1 MHRSRP
7 LRVPLLVSLALTLV
21 LLAISAASALPPA
34 AAAQG
39 PQLPS
44 ISLKSRTIKPTAGV
58 DAATSA
64 QLQQAQSD
72 AKAKAASYHALVQL
86 DHIPDPPEK
95 AALAAR
101 GIHLQNYLPQQ
112 AWVARIDTQADKV
125 SSLVGK
131 GGVAWIGA
139 LLPADKVAPALAE
152 DLANPTADKDT
163 PVVPVIVQFH
173 DDVSLADGRGV
184 LAKFGARITNEASAI
199 NAVTAVM
206 KPSDVA
212 ALSRQEEVLWLESP
226 LPPLTAT
233 NSNTRARTNVDLVQN
248 VAPYN
253 LNGAGVNVLVY
264 DVGRASH
271 EDYNGRIVDQDG
283 TSVADHS
290 SHVAGTVL
298 GNGSG
303 AGTSVLNNRGMAP
316 SAGLITYGY
325 QDDGSN
331 LFFYDNLGDIQADM
345 QNGLNHSANIATA
358 SLGTNLA
365 SNGTSRINNG
375 QSVGVFNCNRE
386 GDYAAGP
393 QLLDQ
398 IVRGSLGRPLIMT
411 WANGNERGDGRCGT
425 QFNTTAPPATAK
437 NPIQVGAAQQNNDSS
452 AGFSGWG
459 PTDDGRLKPIVSAPG
474 VGVLST
480 IPNQFIDNTGRNCDG
495 TGDDFCWPYDTMS
508 GTSMATPA
516 VAGIA
521 ALMVQQFHNSYGPT
535 TDPLPA
541 TVKAILMNSA
551 ASPSGGNGPDFQ
563 TGYGRVDAR
572 AAVDTIRENR
582 FVEGKVTS
590 NGEVQRY
597 HLNVTPGTA
606 TLQVSLAW
614 DDAAGTLLAATELVN
629 DLDLRLIAPDG
640 ATTWQPWV
648 LNPASPNN
656 AATRGNDTLNNQEQ
670 VTVPNPAAGWWTVE
684 VRSTSLP
691 TGPQTYGLAATHN
704 PWSFNIV
711 YPLTSAVADAGWFS
725 GPGTF
730 QIHLDISDGFRPSTN
745 LVTNLADPNALK
757 LFVGTKQIDTGN
769 GVGEGSVIQ
778 RGPVGNQ
785 YWLIVRAPSQSGA
798 GLYDFKVDF
807 LGALTQTETNAVRYN
822 NTPTPPK
829 ALSIVI
835 DTSGSM
841 ASYAQMPAAKAA
853 GRDFIQMT
861 EIGDGVAE
869 TQFNTGASL
878 VQALLNVSV
887 AADRNAMAGNL
898 AGLSPSGS
906 TALGQGLQMG
916 FNQISADSR
925 THAMVL
931 LSDGMENT
939 PPMYDDIK
947 ASIPTGVRLDTVALG
962 PLADQALMARIAN
975 DHPGS
980 TPWYVPTGPGSSK
993 SSGDGSDKVESVATD
1008 VSVASRIENRLTDV
1022 YHFIDNYQRRY
1033 QRLFEAAGTLNSGG
1047 STTLSVNLNESA
1059 RFLYFTV
1066 NWADSSV
1073 NLNFVLRRPD
1083 SSIVPTGDPNVYR
1096 VDSAPGGMSKR
1107 YRIAAPAAGSWRIE
1121 LSNPSG
1127 FATEFLATVEGQV
1140 DTDLTL
1146 FTPSLGECRPTTP
1159 NKVCLS
1165 FNNEKGNIKG
1175 GRFEF
1180 LRARLNDGKQ
1190 VQLTDPNHTG
1200 VYCSEDLRFEPG
1212 MQSFK
1217 VDAMGVDGNGRFV
1230 RRIQRADFYCGP
1242 LDLPPILLVND
1253 APSLEQ
1259 GGQFYPVRD
1268 MYVAALNAIGV
1279 QYNVWNTDEDGIPS
1293 GAALAQYQKV
1303 IWITGTRK
1311 SDPRHPP
1318 LPVEA
1323 EKAVRQFLDARQGN
1337 TFALSSQD
1345 YLSINGVTEFGKDVL
1360 GIEAFD
1366 NNTRGTTMRGL
1377 RASPLGHNFGSF
1389 AYAPPYT
1396 NLADIVRPIPDAAA
1410 NTVDET
1416 GRVTGITHGYG
1427 QGCAAFFSFG
1437 LEGLPPAGFQGMLKR
1452 FVTWDCAPVAL
1463 NTTATPQD
1471 ITLHYGDV
1479 YSTTFQI
1486 QNPLVGGLRIELNNG
1501 PTHLWLVT
1509 DSTGGVPS
1517 LLAPFNVGDLPNPQA
1532 ATNAAPAKT
1541 SAAAT
1546 PLDPTRVVSRLCQV
1560 SAAGLADCFA
1570 GGVVTLDSLLDNDV
1584 AVVWNNTP
1592 LGDPD
1597 RVGDML
1603 ADFVDR
1609 GGTVLLGGEALK
1621 DAPAGLGGR
1630 WAAEK
1635 YSPLATA
1642 GTPKGAASL
1651 GGVADPGDPLF
1662 AGVAALVTANHLDAQ
1677 PQGDAQLH
1685 AKWSDGEALLASR
1698 SFQPGV
1704 GPQVIAI
1711 NASFE
1716 NGQWAGNLPTL
1727 VRNALGALDMTWRRP
1742 GWFRPICSV
1751 ASPPIDGKVGDVPP
1765 IVFDGSAS
1773 CPDVQGGVDWQVAL
1787 QMDSRFTPASALGG
1801 PNPPH
1806 YQGKL
1811 TLDTNAMG
1819 RPRVAIPLSLTVL
1832 PADETPT
1839 PTPTETPTPTDTP
1852 APTDTPTPTPTLTET
1867 PAPTDTPTPT
1877 ATPTATA
1884 TPAPTNTPTVTPTP
1898 YSGGTHKVY
1907 LPLLMQG
1914 H

>member
-1 MHRSRP
+1 MYRSR
-7 LRVPLLVSLALTLV
+7 RVRATVVLSLAVTLL
-21 LLAISAASALPPA
+21 LLAMSAAAAPPP

-39 PQLPS
+39 PQLPP
-44 ISLKSRTIKPTAGV
+44 ITLKSRTIKPTYGV

-64 QLQQAQSD
+64 QLDSKSSD
-72 AKAKAASYHALVQL
+72 AKAKASSYHALVQL
-86 DHIPDPPEK
+86 DHIPNPPEK

-112 AWVARIDTQADKV
+112 AWVARIDAAAGKA
-125 SSLVGK
+125 SALVGK
-131 GGVAWIGA
+131 DAVAWVGA
-139 LLPADKVAPALAE
+139 LLPADKVAPTLAS
-152 DLANPTADKDT
+152 DVQKPSSDKDT
-163 PVVPVIVQFH
+163 SIIPVIVQFH
-173 DDVSLADGRGV
+173 DDVSLDTGRAV
-184 LAKFGARITNEASAI
+184 LAKFGARITNESSAI
-199 NAVTAVM
+199 NAVTAQM
-206 KPSDVA
+206 KPSDVT
-212 ALSRQEEVLWLESP
+212 ALSQQEEVLWLESP

-233 NSNTRARTNVDLVQN
+233 NSNTRARTNVDQVQN

-271 EDYNGRIVDQDG
+271 EDYNGRIIDQDG

-325 QDDGSN
+325 EDDGSN

-345 QNGLNHSANIATA
+345 QNGLNHNANIATA

-365 SNGTSRINNG
+365 PNGTANINAG
-375 QSVGVFNCNRE
+375 QPVGVFNCNRE

-437 NPIQVGAAQQNNDSS
+437 NPIQVGATQQNNDGS

-474 VGVLST
+474 VSVLST
-480 IPNQFIDNTGRNCDG
+480 IPNLTIDNTGRNCNG

-521 ALMVQQFHNSYGPT
+521 ALMVQQFHNSYSTT

-572 AAVDTIRENR
+572 AAVDTIRQNR

-597 HLNVTPGTA
+597 HVQVQPGDS

-640 ATTWQPWV
+640 VTTWQPWV
-648 LNPASPNN
+648 LNPAVPAN
-656 AATRGNDTLNNQEQ
+656 AATRGNDTLNNQEM
-670 VTVPNPAAGWWTVE
+670 VTVPNPTVGWWTVE

-691 TGPQTYGLAATHN
+691 QGPQTYGLAATHN

-711 YPLTSAVADAGWFS
+711 YPLTSAVADAGWFN

-730 QIHLDISDGFRPSTN
+730 QIHLDVSDGFKPSTN

-757 LFVGTKQIDTGN
+757 LYVGPKQIDTGA
-769 GVGEGSVIQ
+769 GGEGGVIQ

-785 YWLIVRAPSQSGA
+785 YWLVVRAPGQA
-798 GLYDFKVDF
+798 AANLYDFRVDF
-807 LGALTQTETNAVRYN
+807 LGALTKTETNAVRYN
-822 NTPTPPK
+822 NTPTPPR
-829 ALSIVI
+829 ALSLVV

-841 ASYAQMPAAKAA
+841 ASYAQMPAAKDAA
-853 GRDFIQMT
+853 RSIIMGT
-861 EIGDGVAE
+861 ELGEGVAE
-869 TQFNTGASL
+869 TQFNTNASL
-878 VQALLNVSV
+878 VQALLNVS
-887 AADRNAMAGNL
+887 APGDRNAMAGNI
-898 AGLSPSGS
+898 AGLSPNGT
-906 TALGQGLQMG
+906 TALGQGLTTG
-916 FNQISADSR
+916 YSQISGDSR
-925 THAMVL
+925 TQAMVL

-939 PPMYDDIK
+939 PPMYDDMK
-947 ASIPTGVRLDTVALG
+947 SSIPTGVRLDTIALG

-980 TPWYVPTGPGSSK
+980 TPWYVPTGPGSAK
-993 SSGDGSDKVESVATD
+993 SSGEDAGKIDSVAAD

-1022 YHFIDNYQRRY
+1022 YHFIDNYQRQN
-1033 QRLFEAAGTLNSGG
+1033 QRLFESAGNLNSGG

-1066 NWADSSV
+1066 NWADPTA
-1073 NLNFVLRRPD
+1073 NINFVLHRPGGAV
-1083 SSIVPTGDPNVYR
+1083 IPTSNPDVYR
-1096 VDSAPGGMSKR
+1096 VDTAGGGVSKR
-1107 YRIAAPAAGSWRIE
+1107 YRIAAPAAGSWQMD
-1121 LSNPSG
+1121 LSNPSAFG
-1127 FATEFLATVEGQV
+1127 TEFLVTVEGQV

-1159 NKVCLS
+1159 NKVCIS
-1165 FNNEKGNIKG
+1165 FNDAKGNITG
-1175 GRFEF
+1175 GRFEY
-1180 LRARLNDGKQ
+1180 LRARLSNGQQ
-1190 VQLTDPNHTG
+1190 VQLVDRDG
-1200 VYCSEDLRFEPG
+1200 SGLYCSEDIRFEQPG

-1217 VDAMGVDGNGRFV
+1217 VNAMMQDRNGRWV
-1230 RRIQRADFYCGP
+1230 QRVQRADFYCGP
-1242 LDLPPILLVND
+1242 LDLPPVLLVND
-1253 APSLEQ
+1253 APSLER
-1259 GGQFYPVRD
+1259 GGHYYPVRD
-1268 MYVAALNAIGV
+1268 MYVAALNAIGA
-1279 QYNVWNTDEDGIPS
+1279 QYNVWNTDDDGLPS
-1293 GAALAQYQKV
+1293 GAALSQYQKV
-1303 IWITGTRK
+1303 IWITGVRQIN
-1311 SDPRHPP
+1311 PNHRP
-1318 LPVEA
+1318 LPDEA
-1323 EKAVRQFLDARQGN
+1323 EKAVRQFLEARKGN

-1345 YLSINGVTEFGKDVL
+1345 YLSVNGVTEFGKDVL
-1360 GIEAFD
+1360 GVEAFD
-1366 NNTRGTTMRGL
+1366 DNTRGTTMRGL
-1377 RASPLGHNFGSF
+1377 RASPLGHNFGAF
-1389 AYAPPYT
+1389 PYGPPYT
-1396 NLADIVRPIPDAAA
+1396 NMADVMHPIPDAAA
-1410 NTVDET
+1410 NLVDET

-1427 QGCAAFFSFG
+1427 QGCSAFFSFG
-1437 LEGLPPAGFQGMLKR
+1437 LEGLPPGAFQDMLKR
-1452 FVTWDCAPVAL
+1452 FLVWDCAPVAL

-1471 ITLHYGDV
+1471 VNLHYGDV

-1486 QNPLVGGLRIELNNG
+1486 QNPLVGGLHVELNNG
-1501 PTHLWLVT
+1501 PTHLWLLT
-1509 DSTGGVPS
+1509 DSAGGVPS
-1517 LLAPFNVGDLPNPQA
+1517 LLAPFNVGDLPSPQA
-1532 ATNAAPAKT
+1532 SAKLAPAAKT
-1541 SAAAT
+1541 ASTAA
-1546 PLDPTRVVSRLCQV
+1546 PLDPNRVVSRLCQV

-1570 GGVVTLDSLLDNDV
+1570 GGVVSLDNLLDNDV
-1584 AVVWNNTP
+1584 AVVWNDVP

-1609 GGTVLLGGEALK
+1609 GGTVLLGGRAIQ
-1621 DAPAGLGGR
+1621 DGPAGLGGR

-1635 YSPLATA
+1635 YSPLGSTGA
-1642 GTPKGAASL
+1642 PKGPASL
-1651 GGVADPGDPLF
+1651 ASIADPTDPLF
-1662 AGVAALVTANHLDAQ
+1662 AGVAALSTTNHLDAAL
-1677 PQGDAQLH
+1677 QGDGELRAT
-1685 AKWSDGEALLASR
+1685 WSDGEALLATR

-1716 NGQWAGNLPTL
+1716 NGQWGGSLPVL
-1727 VRNALGALDMTWRRP
+1727 IKNALGALDMTWRRP
-1742 GWFRPICSV
+1742 GWFRSICSI
-1751 ASPPIDGKVGDVPP
+1751 ASPPIDSHAGAIPP

-1773 CPDVQGGVDWQVAL
+1773 CPDVQGGVNWTVAL
-1787 QMDSRFTPASALGG
+1787 QLDSRFAPASAFGG
-1801 PNPPH
+1801 ANPPH
-1806 YQGKL
+1806 YAGKL
-1811 TLDTNAMG
+1811 TIDTNAMG
-1819 RPRVAIPLSLTVL
+1819 KPRLAFPLSMTVL
-1832 PADETPT
+1832 PADV
-1839 PTPTETPTPTDTP
+1839 TPTPTDTP
-1852 APTDTPTPTPTLTET
+1852 SAPDTPTATPTPTET

-1877 ATPTATA
+1877 MTEMPADTA
-1884 TPAPTNTPTVTPTP
+1884 TPAATPTQTPTPTITPTP
-1898 YSGGTHKVY
+1898 YPGGPYKVY
-1907 LPLLMQG
+1907 LPHVMRAP
-1914 H
+1914 